1 MKNFTKLLLA
11 IMVSLLSFES
21 FAQTFRI
28 IGGLNLS
35 NMLVKD
41 EEDTYSNDFK
51 MKPGFHIGATVEFP
65 FSNVL
70 FLGTGLFIDTKG
82 FKTKEEG
89 QDWVTKEKLN
99 LYYLDI
105 PIVLKAT
112 NEFDS
117 GVKIFGIIGPYIG
130 VGLSGKIKEEY
141 EYQGQKETHE
151 DDVEWGN
158 DLNEDYFR
166 RFDSGLTFGGG
177 VEVKAILFGI
187 SYDLGL
193 SNISPDNDFGFNMK
207 NRVLKFSVGYRL
219 GKVN

>member
-1 MKNFTKLLLA
+1 
-11 IMVSLLSFES
+11 MVSFLSFES

-41 EEDTYSNDFK
+41 EEDTYSDDFK

-65 FSNVL
+65 LSNVL
-70 FLGTGLFIDTKG
+70 SLSTGLLIDTKG
-82 FKTKEEG
+82 FTTKEEG

-105 PIVLKAT
+105 PIVLKAA

-117 GVKIFGIIGPYIG
+117 GVKIFGLIGPYIG
-130 VGLSGKIKEEY
+130 VGLSGKVKEEY
-141 EYQGQKETHE
+141 EYQGQKETFE
-151 DDVEWGN
+151 GDVEWGN
-158 DLNEDYFR
+158 DVNEDYLR

-193 SNISPDNDFGFNMK
+193 YNVLPDNDYGIKMK
-207 NRVLKFSVGYRL
+207 NRVLKLSIGYRL
-219 GKVN
+219 GNVN